1 MSRLFKYIDNMPNVT
16 ESLPDNIMEG
26 DSNDGSKFNKLRISK
41 NTTEI
46 TKASIEVITISFS
59 EEDPDDP
66 GVDVPAL
73 SAAEV
78 SESSGDEG
86 GNDLDKEEPE
96 KGEPQKGDYRV
107 DLEDAPDFEDNSKE
121 EDEFTQIWGK
131 LGLQPDKGQIAIV
144 QENWQITKGPDRSY
158 LAGSGSSYHRCL

>member
-16 ESLPDNIMEG
+16 ESLPDIIMEG
-26 DSNDGSKFNKLRISK
+26 DSSMGLSLIISN

-46 TKASIEVITISFS
+46 AKAPIEIITVSSS
-59 EEDPDDP
+59 EDDPDNP

-86 GNDLDKEEPE
+86 GNDLDKGKPE
-96 KGEPQKGDYRV
+96 KDKPQKGDYRV
-107 DLEDAPDFEDNSKE
+107 NPEDVPDLEDESEE

-131 LGLQPDKGQIAIV
+131 LCLQPDKGQIAIV
-144 QENWQITKGPDRSY
+144 KENWRKIKGRIEVLWQDLRQVIID
-158 LAGSGSSYHRCL
+158 AFKE